1 MNCEALAEIVLDMAR
16 GAAVPEAA
24 RLSVRRH
31 METCPS
37 CAAEY
42 ARQRDLTTALQ
53 ALAAE
58 AQEWTAPAAMEQRLL
73 AEFAA
78 QQGLRC
84 PSSSARDGRTV
95 AIRAGDRG
103 RVDAGGMGHQRSR

>member
-1 MNCEALAEIVLDMAR
+1 M
-16 GAAVPEAA
+16 PEAA

-42 ARQRDLTTALQ
+42 ARQRDLTMALQ

-73 AEFAA
+73 AAFAA
-78 QQGLRC
+78 RQG
-84 PSSSARDGRTV
+84 RDGR
-95 AIRAGDRG
+95 
-103 RVDAGGMGHQRSR
+103 RVGTRPRRPGGGATRWRPRPR